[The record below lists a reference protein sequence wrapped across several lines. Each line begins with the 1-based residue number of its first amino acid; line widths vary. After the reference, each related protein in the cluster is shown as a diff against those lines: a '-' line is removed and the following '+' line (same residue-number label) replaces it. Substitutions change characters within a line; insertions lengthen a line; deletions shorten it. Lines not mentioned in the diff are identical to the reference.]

1 MISAVRGAE
10 RAVPGV
16 DILSGIEAS
25 NEGSHCARIHLH
37 SNL

>member
-1 MISAVRGAE
+1 MIGAVRGAE

-16 DILSGIEAS
+16 DILFGNEAS
-25 NEGSHCARIHLH
+25 DEGSHCARIHLH

>member
-1 MISAVRGAE
+1 MIGAVRGAE

-16 DILSGIEAS
+16 NILFGIEAS